1 MPGAYAHITLVNML
15 RETQRLESISGFPVK
30 AIMAVLDYFKYCELG
45 AVSPDY
51 PYLALGDKN
60 AAKWAD
66 TMHYTRTGQMIHA
79 GIKQLKTVSGERQ
92 LKGLAW
98 LFGYAAHVT
107 TDVTIHPVV
116 ELKVGPYHGHEKEHR
131 ICEMNQDSFI
141 FQRMNL
147 GGIGLS
153 EHLDSGIAAC
163 CQSADKLTIDAD
175 VKSLWTAMMKEVH
188 STDFSGNP
196 PDIDK
201 WHKSFKHMVD
211 DLGEEGN
218 KLWPFARHVAAGQG
232 LTYPDAD
239 EVDKQFIDKIAV
251 PGGSQSYDKVFN
263 AAIDNVAAVW
273 KMIASGVFNNSS
285 DHIDKITAWNLD
297 TGRNE
302 HERLGFWG

>member
-1 MPGAYAHITLVNML
+1 ML
-15 RETQRLESISGFPVK
+15 RETRRLEAISGFPMK

-51 PYLALGDKN
+51 PYLAVGDRN

-66 TMHYTRTGQMIHA
+66 TMHYTLTGQMLHA
-79 GIKQLKTVSGERQ
+79 GVRQVKLLSDDRQ
-92 LKGLAW
+92 LKSLAW
-98 LFGYAAHVT
+98 LLGYAAHVT

-131 ICEMNQDSFI
+131 ICEMNQDAFI

-153 EHLDSGIAAC
+153 EHLDSGIAEC
-163 CQSADKLTIDAD
+163 CQSTNKLAIDTDIKA
-175 VKSLWTAMMKEVH
+175 VWTGMMREVH
-188 STDFSGNP
+188 PADFSGNP
-196 PDIDK
+196 PDVDK
-201 WHKSFKHMVD
+201 WHKSFKQMVD
-211 DLGEEGN
+211 VVEEGN

-232 LTYPDAD
+232 LTYPDPD
-239 EVDKQFIDKIAV
+239 EVDKQFIEKIAV
-251 PGGSQSYDKVFN
+251 PGGRESYDKVFN
-263 AAIDNVAAVW
+263 LAIDNVAEVW

-285 DHIDKITAWNLD
+285 DHITKITAWNLD

-302 HERLGFWG
+302 HEKLVFWG